1 MVHVKMDCVNVLTQ
15 ERTTHATYHCN
26 PLFRVCNIRN
36 LDLLPLHVLYIYIYI
51 YYILY
56 INIYIY
62 IYYIL
67 YINIYIYIR
76 YTYL

>member
-51 YYILY
+51 YILY
-56 INIYIY
+56 IIY
-62 IYYIL
+62 
-67 YINIYIYIR
+67 
-76 YTYL
+76 

>member
-36 LDLLPLHVLYIYIYI
+36 LDLLPLHVLQESTFVRLYIYIYI
-51 YYILY
+51 
-56 INIYIY
+56 

-67 YINIYIYIR
+67 ICIYIYIYIYIR

>member
-36 LDLLPLHVLYIYIYI
+36 LDLLPLHVLQESTFVRLYIYIYI

-56 INIYIY
+56 INMYIYIY
-62 IYYIL
+62 IYI
-67 YINIYIYIR
+67 
-76 YTYL
+76 